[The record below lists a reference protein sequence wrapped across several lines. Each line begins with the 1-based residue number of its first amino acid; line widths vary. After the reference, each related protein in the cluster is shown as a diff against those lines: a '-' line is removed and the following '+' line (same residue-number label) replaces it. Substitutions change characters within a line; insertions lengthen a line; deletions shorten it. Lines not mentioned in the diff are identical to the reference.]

1 MREEWMKHVKDK
13 EVSVKNL
20 LVVKVEIIWETEQ
33 RIIILSDTGKK
44 ELVALLKVSK
54 ILLCIHG
61 EYQTML

>member
-1 MREEWMKHVKDK
+1 MNEACQKDK
-13 EVSVKNL
+13 EINVKNL

>member
-1 MREEWMKHVKDK
+1 MNEACQKDK
-13 EVSVKNL
+13 EISVKNL